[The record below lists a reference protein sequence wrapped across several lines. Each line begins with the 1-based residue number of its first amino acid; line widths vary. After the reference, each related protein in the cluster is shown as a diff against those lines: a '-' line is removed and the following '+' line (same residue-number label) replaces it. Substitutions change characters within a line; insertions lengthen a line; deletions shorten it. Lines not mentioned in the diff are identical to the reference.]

1 MKKHK
6 DEEIKSNQSESG
18 FVKDFKI
25 NATCT
30 EINIQLEK
38 AITISQIIKEI
49 FTSPLRIKNNEIS
62 KNMTLIFVNNYKMVN
77 CDDVQGCFSYAR
89 CLAVSAELKNILEV
103 NG

>member
-1 MKKHK
+1 MKKRK
-6 DEEIKSNQSESG
+6 DEETKSYQSESG

-38 AITISQIIKEI
+38 AITISRIIQELL
-49 FTSPLRIKNNEIS
+49 TSPLRIKNNDIS
-62 KNMTLIFVNNYKMVN
+62 KNMTLIFVSNYKMAK